1 MSDNYGGRLEGRFDV
16 DGNGAATYAI
26 PVIVPP
32 GTAGLQPSLQLAH
45 NSHLGGLGPLG
56 AGWRL
61 GGLSSITRVPATIA
75 QDGFIGRVEYGAS
88 DRFALDG
95 ARLMTVEGDYGT
107 RGAVY
112 RTEVEQWMKVVPSGD
127 SFIAYAKDRTRHEFG
142 GTEDSRIAANTAQG
156 KPANPTVRT
165 WLVNRITDRNGNFMT
180 IQYDRDPANNNAY
193 PSVIKYGGNE
203 RTGATPQREVR
214 FSFTALPADSPD
226 AAPQFSGGYSWA
238 NTRLIQSIS
247 TYVNGALVLSYGLTY
262 ARDGVT
268 RRSRLTSI
276 TLADA
281 EGRALPATTFS
292 WQDGEASFFGPASTA
307 PAGPEVRGIFL
318 PMDVNGDGLADIVN
332 AYSEGGKLK
341 LDLYLGRLDGTFEP
355 PVSIP
360 VSGLSYDQ
368 GTILLPLDIDADGC
382 TDLVHARGQRDE
394 LVLTVFRARQ
404 VGGRWTLEQGT
415 PGEGGPKGLRWPAVL
430 VPLDFDGDG
439 RIDLVHARGERNL
452 VIRPLRSDG
461 TKFVQDADSTTVT
474 DLPWYDGAPLIAID
488 FDGDGKG
495 DLAYARSVR
504 DQLQVRLIRSDGKR
518 FLPAAEDADI
528 GKVPFTPVLFPMDAN
543 GDGKP
548 DLVAARIEKGML
560 QLRTMLSNGNTLEQA
575 QLSTFPVK
583 ADAMP
588 RLMPARLT
596 GGPPDLI
603 VQTIESDKL
612 RLRVFSSNGG
622 TFVER
627 SGVAQPF
634 TGTWTNGTLL
644 PADIDGDGRTDL
656 LVIGR
661 ASSTDRRL
669 AFTSSRVTGA
679 IPDLVRRIT
688 DGYGEQV
695 AIEYKPLTDSA
706 VYRKADIPA
715 GANAD
720 PRALLLRGISG
731 STFDL
736 IGGGA
741 STGATHSTMNVQ
753 FAKQV
758 VSAHE
763 RPGSGTQRFRF
774 ERFYAGARVDLEG
787 RGWLGFS
794 RVEII
799 DRNRNAKRVTT
810 YRQDF
815 PFGASPKT
823 TELRRAGD
831 DRLFEQVTYEY
842 RERVRGKVHEPQL
855 IGKKR
860 AVFGGPNPST
870 DPDLVEIGE
879 MEYDDYGNLT
889 LEASQTTGAQNKPL
903 FVHHIYG
910 DVDLASWHLGLERES
925 KRTSDR
931 AGTQVLSHRKF
942 QYDARANRISDEVW
956 DDSHQRWLQTKTTRD
971 DYGNPTS
978 STTASGATT
987 TTEYD
992 PVFHTFPLR
1001 STSPANEAGVT
1012 LVVDQTYDPRFGA
1025 QLTASQPHLP
1035 DDRTPRAK
1043 IKQELDGLGRVV
1055 AALGPGSSSPSAL
1068 VTLKK
1073 ISRGRD
1079 ATGPFEEEQILENW
1093 EGTLWRKERKYLTPD
1108 GKVFQVRVLGPDGT
1122 RETVVDNVFDSD
1134 GRTLETTVVRY
1145 AGAPARTVRK
1155 TYDLLSRMIRLE
1167 RPLPAGGST
1176 IAETKCLSATV
1187 EESTEGVGSQSPR
1200 TTLREYG
1207 HFGGTRSIV
1216 KRVDALGGETKFE
1229 YDALARSV
1237 RSIDPKGVETIATYD
1252 SADRQISLEVRDGN
1266 RLQSNDKIEYDDVTR
1281 QSLSTDARGVRM
1293 RLRFDALGRLL
1304 SRGPDGGDAT
1314 TYVYDDA
1321 AKPNTLSRLARVTLP
1336 GGVRFDY
1343 DYDDHGNR
1351 TLSTLA
1357 IDGAAHTMRCSYTPS
1372 ANIDRLTYPDGT
1384 AVRNIYNAAGSL
1396 VAVEDAQG
1404 TRRYAAYDDFSPF
1417 GKAQAISLGNGTHES
1432 LTYNDV
1438 GQLAGQIITGKTEK
1452 LAETTIR
1459 WNELYQLEQIADG
1472 IDPKRTQSFTY
1483 DKVGRLL
1490 RATGDYEDQ
1499 LFKYDP
1505 AGNLTEKG
1513 GVKFEIA
1520 GHQVKS
1526 GNSGGA
1532 EVFHAEYDPS
1542 GNMVSS
1548 TRAGERR
1555 EYRFDAQSQLVESNG
1570 TTFVYDHEGVRIA
1583 KKSANGAA
1591 TYYIGTNFE
1600 ITQFPGGARQRTAYV
1615 MGGHGIVASITTSE
1629 TAAPA
1634 TTMQGVPAP
1643 GIYFFHT
1650 NHINSTTIQTDANG
1664 APVCRVEY
1672 LPFGEVHRI
1681 TGRDIF
1687 RQKFTGNELDYETGL
1702 YYFKSRYYDP
1712 SIGRFIS
1719 ADDRLGGALD
1729 RHDVFNRYAYVLNN
1743 PVSEFDPEGH
1753 SLADFM
1759 NTFKTVMLGV
1769 AFGAAIVGGIAL
1781 TVATGG
1787 MAAGGV
1793 ATGLS
1798 VLGGVLLG
1806 FGMGGAGYLVANAG
1820 KTVNVERAFIEA
1832 GMGAACG
1839 VLGTG
1844 VSSVGLKLAGV
1855 ALKFG
1860 EVAAAGLSAW
1870 QALAIAGVEMVSGAA
1885 VSTMSAM
1892 LQAAADH
1899 RSLDAGDIGIKSAFG
1914 AAGGLVAGAVLAG
1927 SIRNFQSSIMGV
1939 SKEDA
1944 FRAVLNPWHSP
1955 VADQVQGYAIS
1966 KASNEYVNQAMQ
1978 GVLFN
1983 GPRGAF
1989 SKLAGNAAAH
1999 FGPQP
2004 QHG

>member
-1 MSDNYGGRLEGRFDV
+1 MSETYGGRLEGRFDV

-61 GGLSSITRVPATIA
+61 GGLSSITRVAATIA
-75 QDGFIGRVEYGAS
+75 QDGFIGRVEYGAA

-95 ARLMTVEGDYGT
+95 ARLMAMEGDYGAPA
-107 RGAVY
+107 AVY
-112 RTEVEQWMKVVPSGD
+112 RTEVEQWMKVVPSGN
-127 SFIAYAKDRTRHEFG
+127 SFIAYGKDRTRHDFG
-142 GTEDSRIAANTAQG
+142 GTEDSRIAANTAPG
-156 KPANPTVRT
+156 KPANPAVRT
-165 WLVNRITDRNGNFMT
+165 WLVNRITDRNGNYMT
-180 IQYDRDPANNNAY
+180 IQYDRDLANNNAY

-203 RTGATPQREVR
+203 RTGAAPQREVR
-214 FSFTALPADSPD
+214 FSYTALPADSPD
-226 AAPQFSGGYSWA
+226 LAPQFIGGYSWA
-238 NTRLIQSIS
+238 NTRLLQSIS
-247 TYVNGALVLSYGLTY
+247 TYVNGELVLTYSLAY
-262 ARDGVT
+262 ARDSVT
-268 RRSRLTSI
+268 RRSRLTGI

-281 EGRALPATTFS
+281 AGRALPATTFT
-292 WQDGEASFFGPASTA
+292 WQDGAASLFGPASTA
-307 PAGPEVRGIFL
+307 PAGPEVRGTFL
-318 PMDVNGDGLADIVN
+318 PMDVNGDGLVDIVN
-332 AYSEGGKLK
+332 AYSVSGQLK

-360 VSGLSYDQ
+360 VSGLAYDQ
-368 GTILLPLDIDADGC
+368 GTMLLPLDIDADGC
-382 TDLVHARGQRDE
+382 TDLVHARGQSGE
-394 LVLTVFRARQ
+394 LVLTVFHARQ
-404 VGGRWTLEQGT
+404 AAGGWTLEQGT
-415 PGEGGPKGLRWPAVL
+415 PGAGGPKGLPWPGVL
-430 VPLDFDGDG
+430 VALDFDGDG

-461 TKFVQDADSTTVT
+461 TKFVQDAGTTTVT
-474 DLPWYDGAPLIAID
+474 DLPWHDEALLMAID

-495 DLAYARSVR
+495 DLAYARAAHN
-504 DQLQVRLIRSDGKR
+504 QLQVRLLRSDGR
-518 FLPAAEDADI
+518 QFHPAAADADI
-528 GKVPFTPVLFPMDAN
+528 GEVPFTRVLFPMDAN

-548 DLVAARIEKGML
+548 DLVAARIEKGVL
-560 QLRTMLSNGNTLEQA
+560 QVRTMLSNGNTLEQP

-603 VQTIESDKL
+603 VQTIESDKVN
-612 RLRVFSSNGG
+612 LRVFSSNGG

-627 SGVAQPF
+627 SGVTQPF
-634 TGTWTNGTLL
+634 TATWTNGTLL

-656 LVIGR
+656 LLIGR

-695 AIEYKPLTDSA
+695 TIEYKPLTDSA

-741 STGATHSTMNVQ
+741 SIGATHSTMNVQ

-794 RVEII
+794 RIEIV
-799 DRNRNAKRVTT
+799 DRNRDAKRVTT

-815 PFGASPKT
+815 PFGASPKSA
-823 TELRRAGD
+823 ELRRAGD
-831 DRLFEQVTYEY
+831 DRLFERITYEY
-842 RERVRGKVHEPQL
+842 REQVRGKVHEPQL
-855 IGKKR
+855 VRKQR
-860 AVFGGPNPST
+860 AVFGGPNAST
-870 DPDLVEIGE
+870 DPDLVETTE
-879 MEYDDYGNLT
+879 MDYDDYGNLK

-903 FVHHIYG
+903 FVHHLFG
-910 DVDLASWHLGLERES
+910 DIDLPSWRLGLERES

-931 AGTQVLSHRKF
+931 AGEQVLSHRKF

-956 DDSHQRWLQTKTTRD
+956 DDSHKRFLQTKTTHD

-978 STTASGATT
+978 STTASGAKTT
-987 TTEYD
+987 TDYD
-992 PVFHTFPLR
+992 PVFNTFPLR
-1001 STSPANEAGVT
+1001 STGPANGANVT
-1012 LVVDQTYDPRFGA
+1012 LVVDQTFDPRFGA

-1035 DDRTPRAK
+1035 DDRAPRTK
-1043 IKQELDGLGRVV
+1043 SKQELDGLGRVV
-1055 AALGPGSSSPSAL
+1055 AALGPGNSPGSL

-1073 ISRGRD
+1073 TSRGRD
-1079 ATGPFEEEQILENW
+1079 AGGPFEEEQIVENW

-1108 GKVFQVRVLGPDGT
+1108 GKVFQARVLGPDGT
-1122 RETVVDNVFDSD
+1122 RETVVDRLFDSD
-1134 GRTLETTVVRY
+1134 GRTLEETVVRY
-1145 AGAPARTVRK
+1145 DGTPARTVRK

-1167 RPLPAGGST
+1167 RPLPGGGSST
-1176 IAETKCLSATV
+1176 AETKCLSATV
-1187 EESTEGVGSQSPR
+1187 EESTEGVGTQAPR

-1207 HFGGTRSIV
+1207 YFGGKRSIV
-1216 KRVDALGGETKFE
+1216 RRVDALGGETKFE

-1237 RSIDPKGVETIATYD
+1237 RSVDPKGVVTLAAYD

-1266 RLQSNDKIEYDDVTR
+1266 MVQGSDKIEYDDVKR
-1281 QSLSTDARGVRM
+1281 QSVSTDARGVRM
-1293 RLRFDALGRLL
+1293 QLDFDALGRLVK
-1304 SRGPDGGDAT
+1304 RGPEGGEAT
-1314 TYVYDDA
+1314 TYVYDDS

-1336 GGVRFDY
+1336 GGVHFEY

-1351 TLSTLA
+1351 TLSTLT
-1357 IDGAAHTMRCSYTPS
+1357 IDGATHTMRCSYTPS

-1384 AVRNIYNAAGSL
+1384 AVRNVYNAAGSL
-1396 VAVEDAQG
+1396 VAVDDAQG
-1404 TRRYAAYDDFSPF
+1404 ARQYAAYDDFSPF
-1417 GKAQAISLGNGTHES
+1417 GKAQAISLGNGTRES

-1438 GQLAGQIITGKTEK
+1438 GQLARHTITGKTGDD
-1452 LAETTIR
+1452 LARTTIH
-1459 WNELYQLEQIADG
+1459 WNELYQLEQIEDG
-1472 IDPKRTQSFTY
+1472 LDPKRTQTFTY

-1499 LFKYDP
+1499 VFRYDP

-1513 GVKFEIA
+1513 GLKFEVA
-1520 GHQVKS
+1520 GHQVRS
-1526 GNSGGA
+1526 GNNSAGT
-1532 EVFHAEYDPS
+1532 EVFRAEYDAA
-1542 GNMVSS
+1542 GNMTGS
-1548 TRAGERR
+1548 TRSGVRR
-1555 EYRFDAQSQLVESNG
+1555 AYRFDAQSQLVESNG
-1570 TTFVYDHEGVRIA
+1570 TTFLYDHEGVRLA

-1591 TYYIGTNFE
+1591 TYYIGPNFE
-1600 ITQFPGGARQRTAYV
+1600 ITKFPDGARQRTAYI
-1615 MGGHGIVASITTSE
+1615 MGGHGIVASVTTSE

-1634 TTMQGVPAP
+1634 TTLQGVPAP

-1664 APVCRVEY
+1664 GEICRVEY
-1672 LPFGEVHRI
+1672 LPFGEIHRI

-1753 SLADFM
+1753 SLVDFM
-1759 NTFKTVMLGV
+1759 RTFKTVMLGV
-1769 AFGAAIVGGIAL
+1769 AFGVAIVAGVAL
-1781 TVATGG
+1781 TVGTGG
-1787 MAAGGV
+1787 MAASGV
-1793 ATGLS
+1793 SIGLS
-1798 VLGGVLLG
+1798 VLGGILLG
-1806 FGMGGAGYLVANAG
+1806 FGMGGAGYMVSHAG
-1820 KTVNVERAFIEA
+1820 KEMNAERAFIEA

-1844 VSSVGLKLAGV
+1844 VSSLGLKLAGV

-1860 EVAAAGLSAW
+1860 EVTAGLTAW
-1870 QALAIAGVEMVSGAA
+1870 QALAIAGVELASGAA

-1899 RSLDAGDIGIKSAFG
+1899 RALDAGDIGIKAAFG
-1914 AAGGLVAGAVLAG
+1914 AAGGLVAGGVLAG
-1927 SIRNFQSSIMGV
+1927 SIRNFQSSIMSV
-1939 SKEDA
+1939 SNAEA
-1944 FRAVLNPWHSP
+1944 FRAARNPWYTP

-1966 KASNEYVNQAMQ
+1966 RASNEYVNQALQ

-1999 FGPQP
+1999 FGPQTN
-2004 QHG
+2004 Q